1 MDLSPDTLLRSRY
14 RIIRPLGK
22 GGMGAVYL
30 AFDNSLELEVAVKY
44 NKNDSEEATSQF
56 LREARIL
63 AALRQPNLPRVI
75 DYFVEGQDQY
85 LVMDF
90 VPGDTFDD
98 ILEKE
103 GPQPLELVL
112 KWTQQLVD
120 ALSYLHAQ
128 TPPITH
134 RDIKPANIKVTPDGQ
149 VMLVDFGIAKIAETA
164 QMTATG
170 ARGYTTGYAPPE
182 QYGSARTG
190 PYSDQY
196 SLAAT
201 LYKLLSNQKPTDGV
215 QRALGEA
222 VLTPLNLLNHNIPAH
237 VVEAI
242 EKAMSPRI
250 QDRYES
256 VNAFLQALTDPNF
269 KPELPHQETVHRPA
283 SEPSDTEP
291 QKKKSKGWVLGLVAA
306 GGLGLIAVLVA
317 GFFLLRGMGVGPFAS
332 PTETPMA
339 ASTPAAAAAA
349 AAATNT
355 PVPPTMTPLPTYTM
369 YPTDVPATPT
379 PDVKPIGGG
388 GLIAF
393 SSDRGDGDDLQIWTM
408 RVSLKEGLIN
418 ADQFT
423 QRTFGEGDKVQP
435 AWSPDGTKLV
445 YVAPSSDPQNGTDI
459 YMLDLSLEGKEPIN
473 LTARRGDDSFPAWS
487 PDGKWIAFTNKNQ
500 AGTNLIYVM
509 NPAGSDQRKLSTSYD
524 ESAPQWQPDSKE
536 LVFIRFASDHR
547 YLFEQTWDE
556 APPVYL
562 TPYPTPQA
570 YDKGAFFGRL
580 GQVLDF
586 SLSLDGELM
595 TYTEE
600 KGRIQRIYVLPY
612 KSHGAELNL
621 LTSDNTINRQPEFSP
636 DKQWLVFTSE
646 YDPGKP
652 GLTVMTTTGL
662 MRTDLTEH
670 TGIDRDAA
678 WQPVAA
684 AVP

>member
-44 NKNDSEEATSQF
+44 NQNASEEATSQF

-75 DYFVEGQDQY
+75 DYFIEGQDQY

-222 VLTPLNLLNHNIPAH
+222 VLTPLNLLNPNVPAH

-250 QDRYES
+250 QERYES

-269 KPELPHQETVHRPA
+269 SPEMPHLETVHRPA
-283 SEPSDTEP
+283 SAPSDTEP
-291 QKKKSKGWVLGLVAA
+291 QKKKSKSW
-306 GGLGLIAVLVA
+306 
-317 GFFLLRGMGVGPFAS
+317 GVG
-332 PTETPMA
+332 A
-339 ASTPAAAAAA
+339 ACRRRSGHDCRPRRRLFHPARDGRRPLCQPHGNAHGRVNPCRCGCRSRGHKHPRAAHPDPAAD
-349 AAATNT
+349 
-355 PVPPTMTPLPTYTM
+355 LH
-369 YPTDVPATPT
+369 
-379 PDVKPIGGG
+379 PI
-388 GLIAF
+388 
-393 SSDRGDGDDLQIWTM
+393 SH
-408 RVSLKEGLIN
+408 
-418 ADQFT
+418 
-423 QRTFGEGDKVQP
+423 
-435 AWSPDGTKLV
+435 
-445 YVAPSSDPQNGTDI
+445 
-459 YMLDLSLEGKEPIN
+459 
-473 LTARRGDDSFPAWS
+473 RRPRHAH
-487 PDGKWIAFTNKNQ
+487 A
-500 AGTNLIYVM
+500 
-509 NPAGSDQRKLSTSYD
+509 
-524 ESAPQWQPDSKE
+524 
-536 LVFIRFASDHR
+536 
-547 YLFEQTWDE
+547 
-556 APPVYL
+556 
-562 TPYPTPQA
+562 
-570 YDKGAFFGRL
+570 
-580 GQVLDF
+580 
-586 SLSLDGELM
+586 
-595 TYTEE
+595 
-600 KGRIQRIYVLPY
+600 
-612 KSHGAELNL
+612 
-621 LTSDNTINRQPEFSP
+621 
-636 DKQWLVFTSE
+636 
-646 YDPGKP
+646 
-652 GLTVMTTTGL
+652 
-662 MRTDLTEH
+662 
-670 TGIDRDAA
+670 
-678 WQPVAA
+678 
-684 AVP
+684 